1 MTLGRLRRWA
11 VLWAGI
17 SAAMALAAREPIDG
31 VVAVVNDDVIL
42 ASEVGEEVSTRLY
55 QMGPRASEVR
65 DLDKFTGEVLA
76 DMVDRRLLLQD
87 ADAHNIVVTR
97 EDIQP
102 YLDEQ
107 LENVRRSFPGDEE
120 YRDALAR
127 YGMTEKTLAA
137 KFRANIRDDIKI
149 SRLTEEVLAPRIK
162 YDEDNLRAFFNAHRD
177 EFTIP
182 TTLTLR
188 EIAVAVKPSVESAA
202 RLKEALEDLRRQAI
216 MGGDFVSLGQEL
228 AAREGGE
235 CGASFSFLSGEA
247 VPELEAAAAG
257 LAPGGIS
264 SVKTGADGLWLVR
277 LNNVDG
283 AKRDVSYINLPL
295 KAGLADRARARA
307 RAEEAAAAL
316 ARGETFEK
324 VAAAYSD
331 NKETA
336 GAGGLVGEIALERL
350 VETMPEVARAVADLS
365 VGDTTP
371 IVERPEGYF
380 IIRLDARAEGRA
392 VDYDEAR
399 EAVKRAVRG
408 ERLLEEQEKY
418 LEEMK
423 TKAYIR
429 VFE

>member
-1 MTLGRLRRWA
+1 MNFWRTRRLALVWA
-11 VLWAGI
+11 CAWAA
-17 SAAMALAAREPIDG
+17 SAFAARRPIDG
-31 VVAVVNDDVIL
+31 IVAVVNDDVIL

-65 DLDKFTGEVLA
+65 DISKFTGEVLA

-87 ADAHNIVVTR
+87 ADTRNIVVTR
-97 EDIQP
+97 DDIQP

-107 LENVRRSFPGDEE
+107 IEKVRSSFTNDEE
-120 YRDALAR
+120 YRSALAR

-149 SRLTEEVLAPRIK
+149 TRLTEEVLAPRVKI
-162 YDEDNLRAFFNAHRD
+162 DEEELRAFYDAHRE
-177 EFTIP
+177 EFSIP

-188 EIAVAVKPSVESAA
+188 EIAVAVKPSVESAV
-202 RLKEALEDLRRQAI
+202 RLKDELETLRREAI
-216 MGGDFVSLGQEL
+216 MGGDFVSLGEKL

-235 CGASFSFLSGEA
+235 CGASFSFLPGEA
-247 VPELEAAAAG
+247 VPELEDAAAS
-257 LAPGGIS
+257 LVPGGIS

-277 LNNVDG
+277 LNSVDG

-295 KAGLADRARARA
+295 KPGPADRDRARARA
-307 RAEEAAAAL
+307 ADAAAAL
-316 ARGETFEK
+316 GRGEPFEK

-336 GAGGLVGEIALERL
+336 AAGGLVGEVALERL
-350 VETMPEVARAVADLS
+350 VATLPEVARAVAELS
-365 VGDTTP
+365 VGGTTP
-371 IVERPEGYF
+371 VIERPEGFF
-380 IIRLDARAEGRA
+380 IVRLDARTEGRG
-392 VDYDEAR
+392 VDYEEAR

-408 ERLLEEQEKY
+408 EKLQAEQDKY

-423 TKAYIR
+423 AKAYIR